1 MGGKPSRGTP
11 ADMRLKANKPSKSAP
26 SKKAAASKD
35 PIQINPK
42 NAGKLRAKAGV
53 KPGQKIPLATLKKL
67 AASSDSE
74 TREQATFAINARSFK
89 H

>member
-26 SKKAAASKD
+26 SKKAASKD

-53 KPGQKIPLATLKKL
+53 KPGQKIPVATLKKL
-67 AASSDSE
+67 AASSDPE